1 MRKLTNKEFLEGKA
15 FRYAIDHYFHTIDCF
30 ISTYKD
36 YGYCISNFYN
46 SFSIMNIAIFKLTKD
61 GNIKLIYE
69 NKYLED
75 IINLF
80 GENFRNNNIDTVR
93 RKIADFIKI
102 NLEG

>member
-1 MRKLTNKEFLEGKA
+1 MRKLTNKEFLEGTA

-46 SFSIMNIAIFKLTKD
+46 SFSIMNIAIFKLTKA

-69 NKYLED
+69 NNCSED
-75 IINLF
+75 IIRLF

-93 RKIADFIKI
+93 RKVADFIKV

>member
-1 MRKLTNKEFLEGKA
+1 MRKLTNREFLESCA

-36 YGYCISNFYN
+36 YGYCINNFYN
-46 SFSIMNIAIFKLTKD
+46 SFGVMNIAIFKLTKA

-69 NKYLED
+69 NNCSED
-75 IINLF
+75 IAELF
-80 GENFRNNNIDTVR
+80 GKNFKKNNVDTVR
-93 RKIADFIKI
+93 RKVADFIKV

>member
-1 MRKLTNKEFLEGKA
+1 MRKSTNKEFLEGKA

-46 SFSIMNIAIFKLTKD
+46 SFSIMNIAIFKLTKA

-75 IINLF
+75 IIKLF

>member
-15 FRYAIDHYFHTIDCF
+15 FRYAVDHYFNTIDCF
-30 ISTYKD
+30 ISTYKN

-46 SFSIMNIAIFKLTKD
+46 SFGLMNIAIFKLTKQ

-69 NKYLED
+69 NNYLED

-80 GENFRNNNIDTVR
+80 GENFRNNSIDTVR
-93 RKIADFIKI
+93 GKVANFIKI
-102 NLEG
+102 NLEE

>member
-1 MRKLTNKEFLEGKA
+1 MRKLTNRELLEGKA

-80 GENFRNNNIDTVR
+80 GENFRKNNVDTVR
-93 RKIADFIKI
+93 RKIGQFIKI
-102 NLEG
+102 NLEE